1 VEEENVSGAGLPP
14 GAPKISVVVPTR
26 NRRAWALRLLDAL
39 RRERAL
45 PGGFEVLVVVNGS
58 SDDTA
63 EALARFEAPFPL
75 RVIETPRPGAA
86 AARNL
91 AASEARGELL
101 VFLDDDTIPEPGL
114 LAAHAAAHEGREAV
128 AAVGP
133 SYPVHDGRVDFF
145 RALVR
150 NWWEDHF
157 AAGSRP
163 DHRFNYQDILA
174 GNFSIRKELFDSLG
188 GYPVDFDD
196 CDGEDWEMGIRLV
209 RRGVGYRFVP
219 EARAVHYEHETMTLD
234 RSFERARRSARGDVR
249 ISLYYPEFRR
259 GLPVP
264 RATGFLGRV
273 PVLLAVHTPVL
284 GPRIVR
290 SLRPGLR
297 VLQAFRMRRS
307 WRALYD
313 LIRTCAYWRGYAE
326 ERKSLGL
333 PAGFPPRPP
342 SARGADV
349 VIDLEGGIE
358 EAERVL
364 DLQRP
369 ASARVLYG
377 SRPVGTIPARPGAE
391 PLRGA
396 HLRALLAGP
405 LAEPLLRAVNGH
417 ERFRD
422 RPGPQRG

>member
-1 VEEENVSGAGLPP
+1 V
-14 GAPKISVVVPTR
+14 
-26 NRRAWALRLLDAL
+26 
-39 RRERAL
+39 
-45 PGGFEVLVVVNGS
+45 
-58 SDDTA
+58 
-63 EALARFEAPFPL
+63 RFEAPFPL
-75 RVIETPRPGAA
+75 RVIETPSPGAA

-91 AASEARGELL
+91 AASEARGEVLL
-101 VFLDDDTIPEPGL
+101 FLDDDTIPEPGL
-114 LAAHAAAHEGREAV
+114 LAAHAAAHEGREEV

-219 EARAVHYEHETMTLD
+219 EARAVHHENETMTLD

-249 ISLYYPEFRR
+249 ISLYYPEFR
-259 GLPVP
+259 GALPVP
-264 RATGFLGRV
+264 GAAGLFRRIPA
-273 PVLLAVHTPVL
+273 LLAAHTPVL

-290 SLRPGLR
+290 SLRPGLPL
-297 VLQAFRMRRS
+297 LQALRMRRS
-307 WRALYD
+307 WRALYGF
-313 LIRTCAYWRGYAE
+313 IRTCSYWRGYAE

-333 PAGFPPRPP
+333 PAGFPPRAP
-342 SARGADV
+342 SGRGSDV

-369 ASARVLYG
+369 ASARILYG

-422 RPGPQRG
+422 RPGPRRG